1 MTERVDIANIAL
13 SLLGQNE
20 IESLEDSGKAATQM
34 KLHYTIARDA
44 TLEAY
49 EWTFAMTRFIPNALE
64 DPPLWGW
71 EFAFPIP
78 VDVLRVL
85 QVDRNTA
92 TAAVIRDNRQQ
103 RNQVDHVVEGKEI
116 LTNENPIYCTGIKRI
131 EQEGMF
137 SNLFA
142 HAFAAK
148 LAFLTCY
155 AITESH
161 GKLDRI
167 AGIYKGFIT
176 EAKTRDGMQSTT
188 RRMRTRSLSRV
199 R

>member
-20 IESLEDSGKAATQM
+20 IESLEDSNKSATQM
-34 KLHYTIARDA
+34 KLHYAIARDA

-49 EWTFAMTRFIPNALE
+49 EWTFAITRFVPNPLE

-71 EFAFPIP
+71 DYAFPIP

-92 TAAVIRDNRQQ
+92 DRAVLRDNKQQ
-103 RNQVDHVVEGKEI
+103 RNSIDHVVEGKEI
-116 LTNENPIYCTGIKRI
+116 LANENSIYCTGIKRV
-131 EQEGMF
+131 EQEGTF
-137 SNLFA
+137 SNLFV

-148 LAFLTCY
+148 LAVLTCY

-161 GKLDRI
+161 GKLDRLT
-167 AGIYKGFIT
+167 GIYSGFIK

-188 RRMRTRSLSRV
+188 RREIQL
-199 R
+199 

>member
-1 MTERVDIANIAL
+1 MTERVDVVNIAL

-34 KLHYTIARDA
+34 KLHYAIARDA

-49 EWTFAMTRFIPNALE
+49 EWGFAIERFVPNPLE
-64 DPPLWGW
+64 TGPLWGW
-71 EFAFPIP
+71 ENAFPIP
-78 VDVLRVL
+78 AGILRVL
-85 QVDRNTA
+85 EVDRNSA
-92 TAAVIRDNRQQ
+92 TRAVLRDSRQE
-103 RNQVDHVVEGKEI
+103 RNQVDHVVEGRNI
-116 LTNENPIYCTGIKRI
+116 LANESVIHCTGISRV
-131 EQEGMF
+131 EQEGLF
-137 SNLFA
+137 SNLFI
-142 HAFAAK
+142 HALAGK
-148 LAFLTCY
+148 LAILTCY

-167 AGIYKGFIT
+167 SAIYGGFIS
-176 EAKTRDGMQSTT
+176 EAKTRDGMQHTT